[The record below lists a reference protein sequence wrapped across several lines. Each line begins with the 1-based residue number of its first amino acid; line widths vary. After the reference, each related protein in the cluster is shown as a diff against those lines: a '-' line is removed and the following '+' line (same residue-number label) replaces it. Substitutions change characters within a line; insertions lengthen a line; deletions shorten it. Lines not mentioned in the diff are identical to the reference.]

1 MKDNL
6 ELHSRDKKVHKMTR
20 EGLVEENLS
29 QGTGKRIS
37 DRVLDAKLDRPVD
50 REMNFSTGRVDV
62 PSGTGKK
69 NRLYQRQQATLEEEQ
84 NAAKSEQAPIE
95 TSPSPS
101 ISIQD
106 NPEQVIDGSTL
117 AGDYMAADVGSTVGR
132 GSVKRDVPVV
142 LEPGETAGNTQ
153 TRSGKEAT
161 IKSRKMQQLEVRSE
175 AANAR
180 LEQAQGQL
188 PKKKVVKHQRLF
200 DEETGKV
207 KHRLSFEEE
216 VKPLG
221 KSGGIA
227 AVGEVAASAVGTVL
241 HGKLHEAERDNSGV
255 EAAHAAEA
263 AGEGTAR
270 IAIHHVEKQRAKP
283 YQKVS
288 KLESKAEKVN
298 TRLLFEQAAE
308 KQPELRKKGINQAYQ
323 KHRLKKK
330 YQEAYKATK
339 SGKAAVDSVGAA
351 ASSGASKAKN
361 AVVNAVKNNKGLI
374 AAIAGILLIVILL
387 MSALG
392 SCSAMIGEG
401 GGGVMTS
408 TYLSSD
414 NAITTTNDQYGSME
428 SALQSQLNSIESAYP
443 GYDEYRYTVDEIT
456 HDPYALVSYLTAK
469 YGNFT
474 YAQVQAELQSLFNS
488 QYTLSVSE
496 TVEVRYRTETRTGT
510 STHTDPE
517 TGESYEE
524 EYEYEVEVPYNYY
537 ILNITLTNKGLDAV
551 VTPLMTEEQRKSYQT
566 YQASLGNRSYL
577 FGDSI
582 LTGNPAGGGISYEIP
597 PEALEDADFR
607 AMITEAEKY
616 LGFPYVWG
624 GSSPS
629 TSFDCSG
636 FVSWV
641 INHSV
646 GSVGRQTANGLLGC
660 CTYVSPGEAKPG
672 DLIFFQGTYNTS
684 GASHVAIYV
693 GDNMMIHCGNP
704 IQYASIATNYWQQHF
719 LCFGRLN

>member
-1 MKDNL
+1 
-6 ELHSRDKKVHKMTR
+6 MTR

-50 REMNFSTGRVDV
+50 REMNFSAGRVDV

-106 NPEQVIDGSTL
+106 NPEQVIDVSTL
-117 AGDYMAADVGSTVGR
+117 AGDYMAAAVGSTVGR

-161 IKSRKMQQLEVRSE
+161 IKSRKMQQLEARSE

-200 DEETGKV
+200 DEETGKA

-216 VKPLG
+216 VKPLD

-288 KLESKAEKVN
+288 KLESKAEKAN

-582 LTGNPAGGGISYEIP
+582 LAGNPAGGGISYEIP

-660 CTYVSPGEAKPG
+660 CTY
-672 DLIFFQGTYNTS
+672 
-684 GASHVAIYV
+684 
-693 GDNMMIHCGNP
+693 
-704 IQYASIATNYWQQHF
+704 
-719 LCFGRLN
+719 